1 MENSD
6 FVSYAENAL
15 DYGIMGILLL
25 MSVVT
30 LWLFIERQMFYKT
43 VRLDDY
49 DNKDALELDLSDNL
63 STISAIGANA
73 PYVGLLGT
81 VIGIMLT
88 FYSLG
93 DIGSVDA
100 KKIMM
105 GLALALKAT
114 ALGLVVA
121 IPAISF
127 YTILLRKMEKIVVK
141 QGIIPVNLPTAKA
154 SEKNDQQ
161 KEVAIYVNSK
171 GEIYYDKAKVSIE
184 ELEQKLSAI
193 PQSQT
198 VVLRSDKESRFQ
210 DFVSVMNILKRL
222 NHEQLYIVTKD

>member
-1 MENSD
+1 MQTAN
-6 FVSYAENAL
+6 FLTYAENAL

-30 LWLFIERQMFYKT
+30 LWLFIERLMFY
-43 VRLDDY
+43 RWIRIEDY
-49 DNKDALELDLSDNL
+49 VNKDQLELDLSDNL
-63 STISAIGANA
+63 SMISAIGANA

-93 DIGSVDA
+93 DIGAVDA

-127 YTILLRKMEKIVVK
+127 YTILLRKME
-141 QGIIPVNLPTAKA
+141 
-154 SEKNDQQ
+154 
-161 KEVAIYVNSK
+161 
-171 GEIYYDKAKVSIE
+171 
-184 ELEQKLSAI
+184 
-193 PQSQT
+193 
-198 VVLRSDKESRFQ
+198 R
-210 DFVSVMNILKRL
+210 
-222 NHEQLYIVTKD
+222 IVTKFDIAKESKA

>member
-1 MENSD
+1 METSD
-6 FVSYAENAL
+6 FLTYAENTL
-15 DYGIMGILLL
+15 DYGIMGILFI
-25 MSVVT
+25 MSIVT
-30 LWLFIERQMFYKT
+30 LWLFIERLMFYRS
-43 VRLDDY
+43 VRIEEY

-63 STISAIGANA
+63 STIGAMGANA

-93 DIGSVDA
+93 DIGAVDA

-127 YTILLRKMEKIVVK
+127 YTILLRKMEKIVTK
-141 QGIIPVNLPTAKA
+141 FDIAREAK
-154 SEKNDQQ
+154 K
-161 KEVAIYVNSK
+161 
-171 GEIYYDKAKVSIE
+171 
-184 ELEQKLSAI
+184 
-193 PQSQT
+193 
-198 VVLRSDKESRFQ
+198 
-210 DFVSVMNILKRL
+210 
-222 NHEQLYIVTKD
+222 